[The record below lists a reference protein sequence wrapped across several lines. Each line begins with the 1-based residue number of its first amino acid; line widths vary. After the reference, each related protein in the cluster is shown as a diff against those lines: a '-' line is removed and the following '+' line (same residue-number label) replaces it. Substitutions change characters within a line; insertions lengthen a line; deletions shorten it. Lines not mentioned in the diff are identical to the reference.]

1 MLNAR
6 LDELND
12 YPFKRLADLLA
23 PVSARA
29 NVPPIVMSVG
39 DPQHQPPAFAAEVI
53 ARASDRWNEYPPL
66 TGTPEFRSAAAGWL
80 ERRYNLKPQTI
91 DRETQVTP
99 VAGTREGL
107 FQAALLAVTHG
118 ESRAARPVALMPN
131 PCYQIYFGAAVM
143 AGAEPRFM
151 PATKDTGFIPNLDAL
166 PADLLARSAIMYLC
180 NPGNPQ
186 GACARLAYLMRAIEL
201 AREHDFL
208 LVIDEC
214 YAEIYSGS
222 APPSGGI
229 EAAMAL
235 GGGLDNLLLFHSL
248 SKRSSAA
255 GMRSGFAVGST
266 RTIERFNRLRSF
278 ACAATPRPVLEA
290 AAALWNDD
298 GHAALTRA
306 RYRAKID
313 VAERVLGARFGF
325 YRPQG
330 GFFLWLDVGDGERAA
345 KTLWAEAAIR
355 TLPGAYLTKP
365 DERGINSGTPYIRV
379 ALVHDVEVVETG
391 LTRLARVL

>member
-1 MLNAR
+1 MFNAR

-12 YPFKRLADLLA
+12 YPFQRLADLLA
-23 PVSARA
+23 PISPRA

-39 DPQHQPPAFAAEVI
+39 DPRHQPPAFAAEII

-66 TGTPEFRSAAAGWL
+66 AGTPEFRAAAAGWL
-80 ERRYNLKPQTI
+80 ERRYKLKPGTI
-91 DRETQVTP
+91 DRDTQVTP

-107 FQAALLAVTHG
+107 FQAALLAVSHG
-118 ESRAARPVALMPN
+118 EGRASRPVALMPN

-151 PATKDTGFIPNLDAL
+151 AASKDTGFVPDLESL
-166 PADLLARSAIMYLC
+166 PGDLLARSEIMYLC

-186 GACARLAYLMRAIEL
+186 GACAPLDHLKRAIEL

-208 LVIDEC
+208 LVVDEC
-214 YAEIYSGS
+214 YAEIYSGD
-222 APPSGGI
+222 APPVGGI
-229 EAAMAL
+229 EAAAAL

-255 GMRSGFAVGST
+255 GMRSGFAVGSP

-298 GHAALTRA
+298 AHAALTRA

-313 VAERVLGARFGF
+313 AAERVLGARYGF
-325 YRPQG
+325 YRPRG

-345 KTLWAEAAIR
+345 KKLWAEAAIR
-355 TLPGAYLTKP
+355 ALPGAYLTKP
-365 DERGINSGTPYIRV
+365 DARGINSGAPYIRV
-379 ALVHDVEVVETG
+379 ALVDEVDVVEAG
-391 LTRLARVL
+391 LSRLAQVL